1 MDLCPELGISV
12 PVGKDS
18 TSMKM
23 GWTDPATKA
32 SKEVT
37 APLSL
42 VVTAFAPVI
51 NTHKTW
57 TPALQR
63 STEVGETILLFVD
76 LAEGHKAMGG
86 SAIAQVFNQIGN
98 EAPDVRKYVLF
109 ETVTPRLS
117 NVMSRN
123 VYSLGKRCFRLHLSV
138 DHRISLSN
146 QT

>member
-1 MDLCPELGISV
+1 MELCPELGISV

-23 GWTDPATKA
+23 AWTDQATKI

-51 NTHKTW
+51 NTRKTW

-63 STEVGETILLFVD
+63 SNEVGETTLLFVD
-76 LAEGHKAMGG
+76 LAEGRKAMGG

-98 EAPDVRKYVLF
+98 EAPDVRKYVF
-109 ETVTPRLS
+109 S
-117 NVMSRN
+117 
-123 VYSLGKRCFRLHLSV
+123 KCLHPGCPMM
-138 DHRISLSN
+138 
-146 QT
+146 